1 MRLNGPVDTAHE
13 TADRPHQ
20 GSLPLSVLGTTV
32 HTDLAGPLR
41 QHPELVREA
50 WSRCLRPAASSA
62 HPGPSPVAGQEDS
75 TPAPGGPSQ
84 ELAAAMESLT
94 TSTTLAGIERH
105 RGRSL
110 MFHAA
115 GLADPATGA
124 TVALVAA
131 SGTGKTTAARALG
144 NRLAYVSDE
153 TVCVDPGDLAV
164 IPYPKPLS
172 LVQGPHEPKRQ
183 VSPDELGLRHL
194 DGPAHLHALVLL
206 ERSGD
211 QDAAQLTDP
220 LPLVTALSALVPN
233 TSALPSLPNPLSTL
247 VRVVGACGG
256 VRAVRYRE
264 IEDARELLLRLAE
277 SPPAPESRPT
287 PPRSWTPSSP
297 AAGGP
302 APAPDAPGA
311 GGDPAAVGLAQ
322 WVEALEN
329 PEDPS
334 QLLVLL
340 PERLVVLAGI
350 GPHLWHACRRAGS
363 LPLPELAAAVE
374 RECGA
379 NPQAQVLTRRCAARL
394 ESLGVL
400 RRGPAPAGGAVE

>member
-1 MRLNGPVDTAHE
+1 MAQIIRAP
-13 TADRPHQ
+13 R
-20 GSLPLSVLGTTV
+20 
-32 HTDLAGPLR
+32 
-41 QHPELVREA
+41 
-50 WSRCLRPAASSA
+50 SSTWLW
-62 HPGPSPVAGQEDS
+62 V
-75 TPAPGGPSQ
+75 
-84 ELAAAMESLT
+84 
-94 TSTTLAGIERH
+94 
-105 RGRSL
+105 
-110 MFHAA
+110 
-115 GLADPATGA
+115 
-124 TVALVAA
+124 LVAA
-131 SGTGKTTAARALG
+131 AVLTQSGLNLFRPITSYKLLGLGADPVVVGLTTAAYAL
-144 NRLAYVSDE
+144 
-153 TVCVDPGDLAV
+153 
-164 IPYPKPLS
+164 
-172 LVQGPHEPKRQ
+172 
-183 VSPDELGLRHL
+183 
-194 DGPAHLHALVLL
+194 
-206 ERSGD
+206 
-211 QDAAQLTDP
+211 

-233 TSALPSLPNPLSTL
+233 TSALPSLPNPLSTI